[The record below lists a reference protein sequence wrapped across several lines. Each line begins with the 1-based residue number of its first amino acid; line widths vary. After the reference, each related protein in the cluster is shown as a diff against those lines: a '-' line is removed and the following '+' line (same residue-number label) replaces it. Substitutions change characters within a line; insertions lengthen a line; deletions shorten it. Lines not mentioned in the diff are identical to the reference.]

1 MKVSENTT
9 EVPSVPTADWPVPN
23 QPVAPWWHT
32 AIFIVVIIGISVLT
46 GLQSKST
53 SFGNSHIRRYVLSI
67 AWECFLALLAWWGL
81 RIRRTPVREILGVQR
96 RGWKQF
102 ALDFGVALLFWI
114 IAIVVLGAIATVLR
128 FFHLIHPQKAV
139 IAIAPQT
146 LRETLVW
153 IALCCTAGVSEEFV
167 FRGYFLQ
174 QFASLHVSSTARSSI
189 WIAVVASSLLF
200 GAGHGYEGVGGMVA
214 ITAYGAMFCAL
225 AILRRSLRAGMIAH
239 AWHDSIT
246 GIALAIAKH
255 SHLL

>member
-9 EVPSVPTADWPVPN
+9 EVPSVPNDNWPIPAR
-23 QPVAPWWHT
+23 PVAPWWHT
-32 AIFIVVIIGISVLT
+32 AIFIIVIVGISVLT

-53 SFGNSHIRRYVLSI
+53 AFGHSHIKRYVVSI

-81 RIRRTPVREILGVQR
+81 RMRRTPLREILGLRR
-96 RGWKQF
+96 RGWREW

-114 IAIVVLGAIATVLR
+114 IAIIVLGAIATLLR
-128 FFHLIHPQKAV
+128 LLHLIHPQKAV

-146 LRETLVW
+146 LREVLVW
-153 IALCCTAGVSEEFV
+153 IALCCTAGIVEEFV

-174 QFASLHVSSTARSSI
+174 QFASLSRSSTARSSI
-189 WIAVVASSLLF
+189 WIAVVASSMLF
-200 GAGHGYEGVGGMVA
+200 GAGHGYEGVGGMIA

-246 GIALAIAKH
+246 GIVLAIAKH

>member
-9 EVPSVPTADWPVPN
+9 PAPSVPTDNWPTPSA
-23 QPVAPWWHT
+23 PVAPWWHT
-32 AIFIVVIIGISVLT
+32 TIFIVLIIGISALT

-53 SFGNSHIRRYVLSI
+53 GFGHSHIKRYVLSI

-81 RIRRTPVREILGVQR
+81 RMRRTPLREILGVR
-96 RGWKQF
+96 RSEWREW
-102 ALDFGVALLFWI
+102 ALDFGIALLFWI
-114 IAIVVLGAIATVLR
+114 IAIVVLGAIASLLR
-128 FFHLIHPQKAV
+128 LLHLIHPQKAV

-146 LRETLVW
+146 LQEVLVW
-153 IALCCTAGVSEEFV
+153 VALCCTAGVVEEFV

-174 QFASLHVSSTARSSI
+174 QFASLRVSSTARSSI
-189 WIAVVASSLLF
+189 WIAVIASSLLF
-200 GAGHGYEGVGGMVA
+200 GAGHGYEGVGGMIA
-214 ITAYGAMFCAL
+214 ITAYGALFCVL